1 MLHTLTPM
9 QLAQLERC
17 EARYPAT
24 SFTIS
29 TWIGAAVVIDYAD
42 MESEGAFAI
51 TPGGRSFTMDW
62 NDRTETYD
70 LPLVIAA

>member
-9 QLAQLERC
+9 QSAKLEHC
-17 EARYPAT
+17 EANHPAT
-24 SFTIS
+24 SFTIT

-42 MESEGAFAI
+42 MESEGSFAI
-51 TPGGRSFTMDW
+51 TPSGRTFTMNYEATTDS
-62 NDRTETYD
+62 YV